1 MFKTKSKYLNN
12 ENLLSLNAEVVSKG
26 LTKRIQS
33 CSMEYLRGLE
43 EEMNLILFQIEIYW
57 EEMLLFLLN
66 WFI

>member
-43 EEMNLILFQIEIYW
+43 EEMNLILFQIEIY
-57 EEMLLFLLN
+57 
-66 WFI
+66 